1 MRLPVIRRDTD
12 LAALALRLVIG
23 PIMAYHGWRKVDG
36 GVSKFVDVVR
46 GLDVPFP
53 KFVAYAVVV
62 IELVGGIL
70 IAVGLLTR
78 LWSLL
83 LAAQMVSIVFQVK
96 WDVGLIAP
104 PGKGVGYA
112 LDLVIAAGALALV
125 LIGPGRA
132 SLDRLIGLER
142 AAPRS

>member
-1 MRLPVIRRDTD
+1 MRLPVLRRETD

-36 GVSKFVDVVR
+36 GVSRFVDTVR

-83 LAAQMVSIVFQVK
+83 LATQMVSIVFKVK
-96 WDVGLIAP
+96 SDLGVIAP
-104 PGKGVGYA
+104 EGKGTGFE
-112 LDLVIAAGALALV
+112 LDLVIGAGALALL
-125 LIGPGRA
+125 LIGPGKA
-132 SLDRLIGLER
+132 SLDRMLGVER
-142 AAPRS
+142 G

>member
-1 MRLPVIRRDTD
+1 MRAILPLTRRDTD
-12 LAALALRLVIG
+12 LAALVVRLVIG

-36 GVSKFVDVVR
+36 GVSRFVDVVR
-46 GLDVPFP
+46 RLDVPVP
-53 KFVAYAVVV
+53 ELAAYAVVV

-83 LAAQMVSIVFQVK
+83 LAAQMVSIVFKVK
-96 WDVGLIAP
+96 WDLGLIAP
-104 PGKGVGYA
+104 PGQGAGYE

-125 LIGPGRA
+125 LIGPGKA
-132 SLDRLIGLER
+132 SLDRLLGVDR
-142 AAPRS
+142 